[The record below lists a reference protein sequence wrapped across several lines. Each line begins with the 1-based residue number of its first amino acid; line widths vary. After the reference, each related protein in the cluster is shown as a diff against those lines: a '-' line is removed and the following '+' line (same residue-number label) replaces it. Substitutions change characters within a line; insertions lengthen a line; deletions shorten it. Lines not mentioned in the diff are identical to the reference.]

1 MAVLFIRIA
10 ICLMAG
16 KSGDKMGS
24 NEYILELND
33 IYKQFGSLVANDRVN
48 IKVRKNSIHAIVGEN
63 GAGKTT
69 LMNIL
74 TSVYKMDAGQI
85 LLDGREVHFHTPKDA
100 AEAGIGMVHQEFMLY
115 KGMTVLE
122 NIIMGN
128 EKSRM
133 GFLNKRRDKKNIE
146 EICEKYQFQLPI
158 DEKIDELP
166 VAMLQQIEIVKV
178 LYREADIFVFDEP
191 TSVLT
196 PQGVRGLF
204 HAFKTLKEKGKTI
217 IFITHKL
224 KEVLEIADYVTVLK
238 DGRVIGTGKKEGLT
252 EEKLAGMMVGREVML
267 RVDKLPCKK
276 GKKVLEVKNLS
287 VRDANHILRV
297 DHVSFELHEGEILG
311 IAGVAGSGQSEI
323 AAALMGLM
331 TPEAESE
338 IFLNGEDIRK
348 KSVKERRMLGIG
360 YVPQDRMKNG
370 INKKGSVW
378 ENAFMGYHLHSGI
391 KKNGLMDFEKIHGFT
406 DDVVDQYR
414 VKIQDN
420 EDIAGTLSGGNIQ
433 KLIVGREFSQ
443 NKKLLIIEDP
453 TRGVDVGAIEFIWNK
468 IMEIS
473 RQGAAVLLISHELNE
488 IMQLSD
494 RILIAYDKKIRSPE
508 HSELLTEEEI
518 GLLMTG
524 GNLSEG

>member
-1 MAVLFIRIA
+1 
-10 ICLMAG
+10 
-16 KSGDKMGS
+16 MGS

-33 IYKQFGSLVANDRVN
+33 IYKQFGSLVANDHVN
-48 IKVRKNSIHAIVGEN
+48 IKIKRNSIHAIVGEN

-85 LLDGREVHFHTPKDA
+85 LLNGKEVHFHTPKDA

-133 GFLNKRRDKKNIE
+133 GFLNKRRDRKSIE
-146 EICEKYQFQLPI
+146 EICEKYQFQLPLN
-158 DEKIDELP
+158 EKIDELP

-196 PQGVRGLF
+196 PQGVKGLF
-204 HAFKTLKEKGKTI
+204 RAFQTLKEKGKTI

-224 KEVLEIADYVTVLK
+224 KEVLEIAEFVTVLK
-238 DGRVIGTGKKEGLT
+238 DGRVIGTEKNENLT
-252 EEKLAGMMVGREVML
+252 EEKLASMMVGREVML
-267 RVDKLPCKK
+267 RVNKLPCKR
-276 GKKVLEVKNLS
+276 GKKILTVKNLS
-287 VRDANHILRV
+287 VKDQNQILRV
-297 DHVSFELHEGEILG
+297 DHVSFDLYEGEILG

-323 AAALMGLM
+323 AAALMGLAV
-331 TPEAESE
+331 PEADSE
-338 IFLNGEDIRK
+338 IFFQEEDIK
-348 KSVKERRMLGIG
+348 KKTVKERRLSGIG
-360 YVPQDRMKNG
+360 YVPQDRIKNG

-378 ENAFMGYHLHSGI
+378 ENVFMGYHLHSGV
-391 KKNGLMDFEKIHGFT
+391 KKNGFMDVPKIRSFT
-406 DDVVDQYR
+406 DEVVDQYR

-473 RQGAAVLLISHELNE
+473 RQGVAVLLISHELNE
-488 IMQLSD
+488 VMQLSD
-494 RILIAYDKKIRSPE
+494 RILIAYNKKIQSPE

-524 GNLSEG
+524 GSLREG

>member
-1 MAVLFIRIA
+1 MIE
-10 ICLMAG
+10 
-16 KSGDKMGS
+16 KSGDNMGS

-33 IYKQFGSLVANDRVN
+33 IYKQFGSLVANDHVN
-48 IKVRKNSIHAIVGEN
+48 IKIKRNSIHAIVGEN

-85 LLDGREVHFHTPKDA
+85 LLNGKEVHFHTPKDA

-133 GFLNKRRDKKNIE
+133 GFLNKRRDRKSIE
-146 EICEKYQFQLPI
+146 EICEKYQFQLPLN
-158 DEKIDELP
+158 EKIDELP

-196 PQGVRGLF
+196 PQGVKGLF
-204 HAFKTLKEKGKTI
+204 RAFQTLKEKGKTI

-224 KEVLEIADYVTVLK
+224 KEVLEIAEFVTVLK
-238 DGRVIGTGKKEGLT
+238 DGRVIGTEKNENLT
-252 EEKLAGMMVGREVML
+252 EEKLASMMVGREVML
-267 RVDKLPCKK
+267 RVNKLPCKR
-276 GKKVLEVKNLS
+276 GKKILAVKNLS
-287 VRDANHILRV
+287 VKDQNQILRV
-297 DHVSFELHEGEILG
+297 DHVSFDLYEGEILG

-323 AAALMGLM
+323 AAALMGLAV
-331 TPEAESE
+331 PEADSE
-338 IFLNGEDIRK
+338 IFFQNEDIKK
-348 KSVKERRMLGIG
+348 KSVKERRMSGIG
-360 YVPQDRMKNG
+360 YVPQDRIKNG

-378 ENAFMGYHLHSGI
+378 ENVFMGYHLHSGV
-391 KKNGLMDFEKIHGFT
+391 KKNGFMDFPKIHSFT
-406 DDVVDQYR
+406 DEVVDQYR

-473 RQGAAVLLISHELNE
+473 RQGVAVLLISHELNE
-488 IMQLSD
+488 VMQLSD
-494 RILIAYDKKIRSPE
+494 RILIAYNKKIQSPE

-524 GNLSEG
+524 GSLREG